1 MPLDRLISHAVC
13 RMPRMLQRTLMG
25 EGKVSLVVR
34 EWLVMFN
41 IQEGL
46 LASIEPVG

>member
-25 EGKVSLVVR
+25 GGKGVISGEGVAGDV
-34 EWLVMFN
+34 
-41 IQEGL
+41 
-46 LASIEPVG
+46 